1 MTDLRRID
9 ERGRV
14 IPEPFVP
21 GDHRRTFIPADAA
34 EYDAAKRR
42 AVAGLDPLGAP
53 PVHETPPPAPV
64 DPETGQAA
72 SEPSGEPGRW
82 FVLYPGWDKVQH

>member
-1 MTDLRRID
+1 MTDHRRID

-34 EYDAAKRR
+34 DAAKRR
-42 AVAGLDPLGAP
+42 AVAGLDP
-53 PVHETPPPAPV
+53 HETPPPAPM